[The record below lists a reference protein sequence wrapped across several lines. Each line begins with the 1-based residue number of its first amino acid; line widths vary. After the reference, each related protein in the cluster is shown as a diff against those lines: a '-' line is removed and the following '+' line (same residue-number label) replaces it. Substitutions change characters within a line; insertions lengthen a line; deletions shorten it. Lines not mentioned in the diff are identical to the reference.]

1 MVYLTK
7 QQRHALH
14 KVHQRVLD
22 AQAPSA
28 KPLPYRQFRRT
39 VAPGPDCVMV
49 RFAGMWLGIERDGYT
64 HS

>member
-7 QQRHALH
+7 QQRQAL
-14 KVHQRVLD
+14 KRVWLRLPD
-22 AQAPSA
+22 PV
-28 KPLPYRQFRRT
+28 PYRVFRKGVLPT
-39 VAPGPDCVMV
+39 VKNDDCVMV